1 MSEENDSSRRPS
13 VGVGKRYD
21 SLVEYPEP
29 VAPAEPEKER
39 LELTPDEDPLGEKLG
54 RIPSNPGVYL
64 LKDRAGKVLYVG
76 KAKSLRPRVRSYF
89 RTSGEVEGDGRFQ
102 VRFLMKRVRDFE
114 TLVTSSEKEAL
125 ILENNL
131 IKQYKPRYNIRLKD
145 DKSYLSIKVTTQH
158 AWPRI
163 FTTRKIVKDGSR
175 YFGPFSSAV
184 AARET
189 LDIVEKHF
197 LLRNCTEHNFKN
209 RSRPCLQYQI
219 KRCLAPCVL
228 PVSQSDY
235 RERVRQAIL
244 FIEGKQDELLAE
256 LQQKMAEKS
265 DALEFEAAAKIR
277 DQIQAVEKTLE
288 KQRMVSH
295 WGSDQDV
302 FGLYR
307 EGGFIEVQVLFVRQG
322 KLTASQSYS
331 LEDLEFP
338 DEEVM
343 AALLTQF
350 YQGHRFIPDEILL
363 PVELDDRELREDYL
377 RENKGKR
384 VSILSPQR
392 GAKSELV
399 EMARENARQSFSE
412 RHDQAK
418 AREKMLQELQS
429 KLRLRNYPQ
438 RIECFDISM
447 LHGAQA
453 VGSMVTFV
461 NGEPDKSRYR
471 HYRIRSIDASS
482 GGDDFGMMLE
492 VLKRRFTRGNQ
503 EEDLPDLVVVDGGK
517 GQLAMALAAMAEVGV
532 KGVEAVGLAKM
543 RVQSAPRSAEIE
555 RSEERVFLPGQSN
568 PVILKR
574 NSNALFLLQRVRDE
588 AHRFAITHHKKL
600 RARQTLFSALDRIPG
615 VGGARKR
622 ALLRAFGSI
631 KRIEKAT
638 LDELLKVPSMNE
650 KTAQEILQSLRSD
663 LE

>member
-1 MSEENDSSRRPS
+1 
-13 VGVGKRYD
+13 V
-21 SLVEYPEP
+21 
-29 VAPAEPEKER
+29 
-39 LELTPDEDPLGEKLG
+39 
-54 RIPSNPGVYL
+54 
-64 LKDRAGKVLYVG
+64 RA
-76 KAKSLRPRVRSYF
+76 YF
-89 RTSGEVEGDGRFQ
+89 HSPDGRCQ
-102 VRFLMKRVRDFE
+102 VEFLVRRVADIE
-114 TLVTSSEKEAL
+114 TLVTSSDKEAL

-163 FTTRKIVKDGSR
+163 FTTRKIVKDGNR

-228 PVSQSDY
+228 PVSQPDY

-244 FIEGKQDELLAE
+244 FIEGKQDELLSE
-256 LQQKMAEKS
+256 LRQKMAEKS
-265 DALEFEAAAKIR
+265 AAMEFEAAAKIR

-322 KLTASQSYS
+322 KLTGSQSYS

-343 AALLTQF
+343 GALLQQF

-363 PVELDDRELREDYL
+363 PVELDDREVREDYL

-392 GAKSELV
+392 GAKNELV

-418 AREKMLQELQS
+418 AREKMLKELQS

-447 LHGAQA
+447 LHGAHA

-492 VLKRRFTRGNQ
+492 VLKRRFARGRE

-517 GQLAMALAAMAEVGV
+517 GQLAMALAAMADVGV

-600 RARQTLFSALDRIPG
+600 RTRQTLFSTLDRIPG

-638 LDELLKVPSMNE
+638 LEELLKVPSMNE
-650 KTAQEILQSLRSD
+650 KTAQEILQSLRSGLD
-663 LE
+663 

>member
-1 MSEENDSSRRPS
+1 MRD
-13 VGVGKRYD
+13 
-21 SLVEYPEP
+21 
-29 VAPAEPEKER
+29 
-39 LELTPDEDPLGEKLG
+39 
-54 RIPSNPGVYL
+54 
-64 LKDRAGKVLYVG
+64 DRGKVIYVG
-76 KAKSLRPRVRSYF
+76 KAKDLRARVRAYF
-89 RTSGEVEGDGRFQ
+89 HSPDGRCQ
-102 VRFLMKRVRDFE
+102 VEFLVRRVADIE
-114 TLVTSSEKEAL
+114 TLVTSSDKEAL

-163 FTTRKIVKDGSR
+163 FTTRKIVKDGNR

-228 PVSQSDY
+228 PVSQPDY
-235 RERVRQAIL
+235 RERVRQAVL
-244 FIEGKQDELLAE
+244 FIEGKQDELLSE
-256 LQQKMAEKS
+256 LRQKMAEKS
-265 DALEFEAAAKIR
+265 EAMEFEAAAKIR

-322 KLTASQSYS
+322 KLTGSQSYS

-343 AALLTQF
+343 GALLQQF

-363 PVELDDRELREDYL
+363 PVELDDREVREDYL

-392 GAKSELV
+392 GAKNELV

-418 AREKMLQELQS
+418 AREKMLKELQS

-447 LHGAQA
+447 LHGAHA

-492 VLKRRFTRGNQ
+492 VLKRRFARGRE

-517 GQLAMALAAMAEVGV
+517 GQLAMALAAMADVGV

-555 RSEERVFLPGQSN
+555 RSEERVFLPGQTN

-600 RARQTLFSALDRIPG
+600 RTRQTLFSTLDRIPG

-638 LDELLKVPSMNE
+638 LEELLKVPSMNE
-650 KTAQEILQSLRSD
+650 KTAQEILQSLRSVSD
-663 LE
+663 